1 VPQGPPAASE
11 PGDDRVTPIGAR
23 RTSVADLQR
32 EVERLTAALR
42 LAEERRR
49 TAERTLADVAAMAAA
64 DAADLRTRLADLQE
78 RLDTA
83 EAPAAAA
90 APPPAPAVAAAP
102 PATPSFAHRARRTL
116 LLAGL
121 VIGVALI
128 GDGLMTIFWK
138 EPLTALQ
145 QSRDQAALRSD
156 LAGLQETMLA
166 APKVARENEA
176 GRIRRQATAL
186 LHARPD
192 GKALGSVSI
201 PRIGLKTVFV
211 ESTTHDAL
219 KKGPGH
225 YRGTVLPGISGTVGL
240 AGHRTT
246 YGAPFRRVNEL
257 SKGSRIVVR
266 MPYGTFTYKVSATK
280 ITTPSDA
287 SSLVSHAG
295 VKKLVLTACHPLYSA
310 AKRIV
315 VTARLASSTPA

>member
-1 VPQGPPAASE
+1 VTPGPPAAPG

-23 RTSVADLQR
+23 RRSVADLQR
-32 EVERLTAALR
+32 EVERLTDALR
-42 LAEERRR
+42 VADERRR

-64 DAADLRTRLADLQE
+64 DAADLRRRLAD
-78 RLDTA
+78 A
-83 EAPAAAA
+83 EDRPAARE
-90 APPPAPAVAAAP
+90 PLPAAAAP
-102 PATPSFAHRARRTL
+102 PATPSRLRRARRTL

-121 VIGVALI
+121 VAGVALV
-128 GDGLMTIFWK
+128 GDGLLTIFWQ
-138 EPLTALQ
+138 EPITALQ
-145 QSRDQAALRSD
+145 QSRDQAALRDD
-156 LAGLQETMLA
+156 LEGLQETMLA
-166 APKVARENEA
+166 VPTAPRESPA
-176 GRIRRQATAL
+176 TRMRRQATAL
-186 LHARPD
+186 LHARGD

-211 ESTTHDAL
+211 ESTTHGSL

-225 YRGTVLPGISGTVGL
+225 YRGTVLPGLTGTVGL

-246 YGAPFRRVNEL
+246 YGAPFRRVDEL
-257 SKGSRIVVR
+257 AKGSRIVMR
-266 MPYGTFTYKVSATK
+266 MPYGTFTYKVTGTR

-295 VKKLVLTACHPLYSA
+295 TDKLVLTACHPLYSA

>member
-1 VPQGPPAASE
+1 MAAGDE
-11 PGDDRVTPIGAR
+11 PVAPLLGAR
-23 RTSVADLQR
+23 RTSVADLR
-32 EVERLTAALR
+32 AEVERLTEALA

-64 DAADLRTRLADLQE
+64 DAADLRARLAALQA
-78 RLDTA
+78 RLDERDA
-83 EAPAAAA
+83 APAPAPAAPVTPPGAA
-90 APPPAPAVAAAP
+90 SGG
-102 PATPSFAHRARRTL
+102 TPRSGRWRRARRL
-116 LLAGL
+116 LLAVGL

-128 GDGLMTIFWK
+128 ADGLLTIFWQ

-156 LAGLQETMLA
+156 LTHLRATMTARPVVKGESA
-166 APKVARENEA
+166 ATRM
-176 GRIRRQATAL
+176 RRQARAL
-186 LHARPD
+186 LTARAD

-201 PRIGLKTVFV
+201 PKIGLKTVFV

-225 YRGTVLPGISGTVGL
+225 YRGTVLPGLTGTVGL

-246 YGAPFRRVNEL
+246 YGAPFRRVDEL
-257 SKGSRIVVR
+257 VKGSRIVVR
-266 MPYGTFTYKVSATK
+266 MPYGTFTYKVTGTR
-280 ITTPSDA
+280 ITTPDDA

-295 VKKLVLTACHPLYSA
+295 TDKLVLTACHPLYSA

-315 VTARLASSTPA
+315 VSARLASATPA